1 MHVNQGAFTPTCS
14 VNHVPGYI
22 QNLPKLREK
31 GVDIVAVVAFNDPF
45 VMSAWGKANAVRDDI
60 VSISPLCTFPG
71 PVLIL
76 VDRFSSRIPMPSSP
90 RALAGR
96 MRRRAA
102 QAGMRSLSITVRSA
116 MPKSR
121 PKRVLSRYGFYSSFP
136 VLLANSSIRL
146 QKSGADAILASL

>member
-1 MHVNQGAFTPTCS
+1 MKQGAFTPTCS

-45 VMSAWGKANAVRDDI
+45 VMSAWGKANAVRGDDI
-60 VSISPLCTFPG
+60 VSLTPLCTFLG

-76 VDRFSSRIPMPSSP
+76 VDSFSSRIPMPSFP
-90 RALAGR
+90 RALAGL

-116 MPKSR
+116 MPRSR
-121 PKRVLSRYGFYSSFP
+121 LKRVLSRYAFYSSFP
-136 VLLANSSIRL
+136 VLLTNSSIRL